1 MSDDEAFDIAGSLA
15 LKDEDDYS
23 DSSSNEGEDF
33 QDEIIPLDDEKEP
46 SPPPK
51 KKSKPNPQAFPSL
64 ELSDNEGN
72 NDDDD
77 DDDSKINSYFINN
90 NPTAKKAKAGSFASF
105 GLTKFILANI
115 AKKGYKQP
123 TPIQRKTIPL
133 IMEGRDVVGM
143 ARTGSGKTAA
153 FVLPLIERLKLRQ
166 PGGVRAVILSPSRE
180 LALQTYKQVKE
191 FSHGTNLQS
200 IVLIGGDS
208 LEEDFSKMMTKPDI
222 IVCTPGRFL
231 HLKVEM
237 QYDLMTV
244 QYIVFD
250 EADRLFEMGFA
261 EQLNELL
268 ASLPSNRQSLLFSA
282 TLPRSL
288 VDFAKAGLTNPVL
301 VRLDAESEIS
311 DQLQMA
317 YFTTK
322 KNEREAN

>member
-51 KKSKPNPQAFPSL
+51 KKSKPNLQAFPSL
-64 ELSDNEGN
+64 NFLTTKATMTTMTMMILRLTVILSTIIQLPKGQ
-72 NDDDD
+72 
-77 DDDSKINSYFINN
+77 SRFICLIWFDQVYI
-90 NPTAKKAKAGSFASF
+90 GQYCQ
-105 GLTKFILANI
+105 
-115 AKKGYKQP
+115 KGYKQP

-200 IVLIGGDS
+200 IVLIGGI
-208 LEEDFSKMMTKPDI
+208 LW
-222 IVCTPGRFL
+222 
-231 HLKVEM
+231 
-237 QYDLMTV
+237 
-244 QYIVFD
+244 
-250 EADRLFEMGFA
+250 
-261 EQLNELL
+261 
-268 ASLPSNRQSLLFSA
+268 
-282 TLPRSL
+282 
-288 VDFAKAGLTNPVL
+288 
-301 VRLDAESEIS
+301 
-311 DQLQMA
+311 
-317 YFTTK
+317 K
-322 KNEREAN
+322 KIFRK